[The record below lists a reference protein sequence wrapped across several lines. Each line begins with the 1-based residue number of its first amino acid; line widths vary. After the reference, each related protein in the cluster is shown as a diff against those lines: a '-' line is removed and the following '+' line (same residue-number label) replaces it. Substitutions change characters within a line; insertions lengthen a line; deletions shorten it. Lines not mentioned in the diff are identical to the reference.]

1 MLVTG
6 NNRLDRSKSNQY
18 TLSIRINSGGF
29 CFFVCDS
36 ATREIMYQSDLSI
49 SGSSASSELQ
59 RFIDTN
65 DFLRYDFS
73 SVVVDIDTPD
83 SFFVPKVYFEEDSLE
98 QEALFILGEKV
109 NRSLPLFTYLDHA
122 ELYVVFMLDKEIW
135 NLLCHNLIKPIFR
148 SSVESD
154 YNTVIG
160 RLNDGDEKQSFLF
173 FRDDYITWISVEA
186 GKITLINN
194 FRVSSMEDVVY
205 FAVHISEQISFDRT
219 EDILFLTNF
228 TQTSENQVQSNLSK
242 FFNKIES
249 L

>member
-36 ATREIMYQSDLSI
+36 VTKEVMYQSNFLI
-49 SGSSASSELQ
+49 SGSSASLDLQ
-59 RFIDTN
+59 RFFDTN

-73 SVVVDIDTPD
+73 SVVVDINTPD
-83 SFFVPKVYFEEDSLE
+83 CFFVPKVYFEEDSLE
-98 QEALFILGEKV
+98 QEALFVLGEKV
-109 NRSLPLFTYLDHA
+109 KRSLPLFTYLDHA
-122 ELYVVFMLDKEIW
+122 ELYVVFMFDKEMW
-135 NLLCHNLIKPIFR
+135 DLLCHNLAKPIFR

-160 RLNDGDEKQSFLF
+160 RLKDGDDKQSFLF

-186 GKITLINN
+186 GKITLINS
-194 FRVSSMEDVVY
+194 FRVTSIEDVVY

-219 EDILFLTNF
+219 EDTLYLTNL
-228 TQTSENQVQSNLSK
+228 THTSVNQVQSNLSK